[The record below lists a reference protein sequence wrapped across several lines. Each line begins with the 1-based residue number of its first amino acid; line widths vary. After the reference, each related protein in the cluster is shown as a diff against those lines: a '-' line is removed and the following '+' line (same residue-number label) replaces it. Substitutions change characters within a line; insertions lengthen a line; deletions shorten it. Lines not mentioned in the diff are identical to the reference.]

1 MQSRARRR
9 GPRTAGPSLAGLGAG
24 AAVAVLALAMLLKFS
39 TVSETGRF
47 VVFCVLGIT
56 LPGFALWRLIGS
68 YRRNLV
74 EDCAAGFAV
83 GTAAQII
90 VYLASSSVGFQQ
102 WSWVWAPIVLVITFL
117 DREVRSRVWCR
128 VEEPLRPLQAWML
141 AAACAIVLIVVFVKG
156 PMEFLPAYTDPLRS
170 YPDLAFQQA
179 LAASAKYDVPI
190 ATLWL
195 GGEPMKYH
203 TFFHQSTAAT
213 AWATRIDLTD
223 LIHSLTWLP
232 LLLAGC
238 ALVFA
243 LTQRFMG
250 TTPEGDRRV
259 GTTWAGPLAV
269 LVAGL
274 GGAIQPLPDLGLGG
288 ISTAVAAYLSP
299 TQNLGVL
306 VTLVICLVAVDL
318 LRGQPP
324 RSRWVL
330 LIGLTLIAAGAKS
343 TILPLAG
350 FGFGLAFVFQVMA
363 RRKSGTAL
371 WAGALCLTVFLGAL
385 VLIFGG
391 ESWGTKLKPFETFV
405 QLSPYS
411 ALRNGDGVD
420 GKAQLL
426 TALTT
431 LLSWGLASIGVLFLG
446 RRWRDPGV
454 VFLAGLSLAGLAFT
468 LVTTQSGISQLYFL
482 RTAFPVIAVLACV
495 GLANLVARLGDQ
507 RSAVLVGV
515 SGLLGLAACAGA
527 RVGAED
533 LKGVKGPWVWTVAAL
548 AATGLL
554 VAVGWKLARR
564 RGGLLTAFVVGVAA
578 AAMVGATLVPLQA
591 VVSDHASALVFAKP
605 GRGGATAPEAGAARW
620 LRRNSK
626 PGELVATNAHCIIQ
640 REEICDSRHFWI
652 AALSER
658 PVLVEGWSYSNQAN
672 RISVR
677 TGVNPSLLPYWDEQ
691 ELAANDAAFTAPSAA
706 VIERLRRI
714 GVRWLYADNRAGQV
728 APNLKSFV
736 RLRHATLD
744 ATIYELR

>member
-9 GPRTAGPSLAGLGAG
+9 GPRTAGPSLTGLGAG
-24 AAVAVLALAMLLKFS
+24 VAVALLGVAMLLRFS
-39 TVSETGRF
+39 TIGETGRF
-47 VVFCVLGIT
+47 VAFSVVGIG
-56 LPGFALWRLIGS
+56 LPGLALWRLIGN

-74 EDCAAGFAV
+74 EDIAAGFAV

-90 VYLASSSVGFQQ
+90 VYLASASVGLQE
-102 WSWVWAPIVLVITFL
+102 WSWVWAPIVLVVTFL
-117 DREVRSRVWCR
+117 DRDVRARVWCR
-128 VEEPLRPLQAWML
+128 VEEPLRPLQAWLL

-156 PMEFLPAYTDPLRS
+156 PSEFLPAYTDPLRS

-243 LTQRFMG
+243 LTQRFKA
-250 TTPEGDRRV
+250 PA
-259 GTTWAGPLAV
+259 WAGPLAV
-269 LVAGL
+269 LIAGL
-274 GGAIQPLPDLGLGG
+274 GGALQPMANLSLGG

-306 VTLVICLVAVDL
+306 IMLAICLVAIDL
-318 LRGQPP
+318 LRDQPP

-330 LIGLTLIAAGAKS
+330 LVGLMLVAAGAKS
-343 TILPLAG
+343 TVLPLVG
-350 FGFGLAFVFQVMA
+350 FGFALAFFYQVMA
-363 RRKSGTAL
+363 RRKSSTAL

-391 ESWGTKLKPFETFV
+391 ESWGTRLKPFETFV
-405 QLSPYS
+405 QLSPYG
-411 ALRNGDGVD
+411 ALRHGSGVD
-420 GKAQLL
+420 RDAQLL
-426 TALTT
+426 TAGAT
-431 LLSWGLASIGVLFLG
+431 LLSWGLAAVGVLFLG
-446 RRWRDPGV
+446 RRWRDAGV
-454 VFLAGLSLAGLAFT
+454 VFLAGVSLAGLGFT
-468 LVTTQSGISQLYFL
+468 LITTQSGISQLYFL
-482 RTAFPVIAVLACV
+482 RTAFPVVAVLACV
-495 GLANLVARLGDQ
+495 GLANLVGRLGD
-507 RSAVLVGV
+507 RRGAVLVAV

-527 RVGAED
+527 RIGAD
-533 LKGVKGPWVWTVAAL
+533 GLNGVKGPWLWTAGAL
-548 AATGLL
+548 AAVGVL
-554 VAVGWKLARR
+554 VAVGWKVARR
-564 RGGLLTAFVVGVAA
+564 NSGVVTAFAVGVAA

-591 VVSDHASALVFAKP
+591 VVSDEASKLVFANP

-640 REEICDSRHFWI
+640 RDDLCDSRHFWI
-652 AALSER
+652 AALTER

-672 RISVR
+672 RLSVQ
-677 TGVNPSLLPYWDEQ
+677 TGTNPSLLPYWDEE

-714 GVRWLYADNRAGQV
+714 GVRWLYADNRAGEV
-728 APNLKSFV
+728 SPNLKEFV

>member
-9 GPRTAGPSLAGLGAG
+9 GPRTAGPSLAGLGAA
-24 AAVAVLALAMLLKFS
+24 AAVAVLALVLLLRFA
-39 TVSETGRF
+39 TVGETGRF
-47 VVFCVLGIT
+47 VAFTLIGIT
-56 LPGFALWRLIGS
+56 LPGLALWRLIGN

-74 EDCAAGFAV
+74 EDCAAGLAV

-90 VYLASSSVGFQQ
+90 VYLASASVGLQA
-102 WSWVWAPIVLVITFL
+102 WSWVWAPIVLLVTFI
-117 DREVRSRVWCR
+117 DRDVRTRVWSR

-141 AAACAIVLIVVFVKG
+141 AAACAVVLIVVFVSG
-156 PMEFLPAYTDPLRS
+156 PEKFLPAYTDPLRS

-213 AWATRIDLTD
+213 SWATRIDLTD
-223 LIHSLTWLP
+223 LIHSLAWLP

-238 ALVFA
+238 ALVFS

-250 TTPEGDRRV
+250 KTPDGERRV
-259 GTTWAGPLAV
+259 GTAWAGPLAV

-274 GGAIQPLPDLGLGG
+274 GGAIQPLHDSSLGG

-306 VTLVICLVAVDL
+306 IALAICLVAIDL
-318 LRGQPP
+318 LRDQPP

-330 LIGLTLIAAGAKS
+330 LIGLMLVAAGAKS
-343 TILPLAG
+343 TVLPLVG
-350 FGFGLAFVFQVMA
+350 FGFGLAFFYQVMA

-391 ESWGTKLKPFETFV
+391 ESWGTQVKPFETFK
-405 QLSPYS
+405 QLSPYQ
-411 ALRNGDGVD
+411 ALRNGESVRD
-420 GKAQLL
+420 AQLF
-426 TALTT
+426 TAGAT
-431 LLSWGLASIGVLFLG
+431 LLSWGLAAVGVLFLG

-454 VFLAGLSLAGLAFT
+454 VFLVGISLAGLGFT
-468 LVTTQSGISQLYFL
+468 VVTSQSGISQLYFL
-482 RTAFPVIAVLACV
+482 RTAFPAIAVLACV
-495 GLANLVARLGDQ
+495 GLANLVVRLGDR
-507 RSAVLVGV
+507 RSAVLVAV
-515 SGLLGLAACAGA
+515 SGVLGLAACAIA
-527 RVGAED
+527 RVRTDD
-533 LKGVKGPWVWTVAAL
+533 LNGVKGPWLWTAGAL
-548 AATGLL
+548 AAVGLL
-554 VAVGWKLARR
+554 VAIGWKAARR
-564 RGGLLTAFVVGVAA
+564 SGGVVTAFVVGVAA
-578 AAMVGATLVPLQA
+578 AGMVGATLVPLQT
-591 VVSDHASALVFAKP
+591 VVSDSASDLVYAKP

-620 LRRNSK
+620 LRRNSQ

-640 REEICDSRHFWI
+640 RDDICDSRHFWI

-672 RISVR
+672 RISTR
-677 TGVNPSLLPYWDEQ
+677 TGTNPSLIPYWDEE
-691 ELAANDAAFTAPSAA
+691 ELAANDAAFIAPSAP

-714 GVRWLYADNRAGQV
+714 GVRWLYADNRAGPIS
-728 APNLKSFV
+728 PNLKEFV

-744 ATIYELR
+744 ATIYEIR